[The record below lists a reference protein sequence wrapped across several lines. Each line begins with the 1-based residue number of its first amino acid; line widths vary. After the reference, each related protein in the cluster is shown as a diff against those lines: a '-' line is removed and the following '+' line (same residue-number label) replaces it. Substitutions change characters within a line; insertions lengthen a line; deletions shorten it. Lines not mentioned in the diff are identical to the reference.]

1 MCAYLTAHITIVTAC
16 SYMYG
21 AEYQSYNK
29 IFSFHNH
36 DHGVPCAV
44 CYQPFRGAQ
53 LMIPGK
59 MYCPSGWS
67 FEYNGYLMAEYLDH
81 ARSAQYA

>member
-1 MCAYLTAHITIVTAC
+1 
-16 SYMYG
+16 
-21 AEYQSYNK
+21 
-29 IFSFHNH
+29 
-36 DHGVPCAV
+36 

-81 ARSAQYA
+81 ARSAQCAYVDGNPESVPGSGLEY